1 MEPGT
6 ITCKHCGNQFHGNYC
21 NQCGEK
27 VHAEHH
33 KRVGHILEETFHFIT
48 HLDGKLFRNLWAIFT
63 RPGKLSLDYCNG
75 IRKKYFK
82 PISFFLL
89 CVVLYLLFPK
99 YHGLNMKMNTF
110 IQPGNSY
117 AWISRPA
124 VREKMRNNK
133 MSYEEV
139 REKYDTKS
147 LKVSKVFLLVLLPLI
162 ALVLYALFSRQRRYY
177 FDHFIYATEFG
188 SLWIIILFLLMP
200 LLVGAITY
208 ALPRTELFFQDENQ
222 WLWTIMAMLF
232 LSIVTVAFRRFYRQK
247 WVWSLVKACIFIV
260 AFQFFVLY
268 IYHSLLFLTVML
280 FV

>member
-1 MEPGT
+1 MAPGT
-6 ITCKHCGNQFHGNYC
+6 ITCKHCGNQFQGNYC

-33 KRVGHILEETFHFIT
+33 KRVSHILEEAFHFVT
-48 HLDGKLFRNLWAIFT
+48 HLDSKLFRNVKAIFS
-63 RPGKLSLDYCNG
+63 RPGQLALDYCNG

-99 YHGLNMKMNTF
+99 FHGLNMKMNTF

-124 VREKMRNNK
+124 IREKMRNNA
-133 MSYEEV
+133 MTYEEV

-162 ALVLYALFSRQRRYY
+162 GMVLYLLFFKRRRYF

-188 SLWIIILFLLMP
+188 SLWIIIQFLLMP
-200 LLVGAITY
+200 LLVGAIIYMFPHT
-208 ALPRTELFFQDENQ
+208 ASFFHDENP
-222 WLWTIMAMLF
+222 WLWMIIALLF
-232 LSIVTVAFRRFYRQK
+232 LSMVTVAFRRFYRQK
-247 WVWSLVKACIFIV
+247 WVWSLVKGCIFII

-268 IYHSLLFLTVML
+268 IYHLLLFLTVML